1 MAWKR
6 SVKGVDRM
14 KKTKRI
20 VALLLAAVLAVGC
33 LGFAAYANDQTEAV
47 PTVTFDVKTGKF
59 SFDNVAFYT
68 ATTVDENG
76 NEVEEQRPDLFT
88 EFKNAM
94 PGDNIYQR
102 IRVVVKNAGSNT
114 VKVMLRAGNSNED
127 FATLMGM
134 KVTYNKE
141 TKEPTWEADPAIKNP
156 ATLNAV
162 IPKLNGEK
170 LELNEAGAVN
180 WLIKKV
186 RGVLNLEKTKTDPY
200 YYSGTLAEG
209 VYLGAYTGSSEQE
222 IGVTL
227 AIPKAAGNELAGLQ
241 ATVDWVFTAE
251 VIPPY
256 NPTDPDIPDEPT
268 PTLDTVNHFA
278 YIIGRKDGLV
288 HPEAPITRGEV
299 ATIYFRMLTD
309 ESREQLWSKSNPYL
323 DVAPNLWCNAAISTM
338 TVGGIVQG
346 FSDGTFRPYASITR
360 AQFAAMAVRFFDV
373 EYDGP
378 DMFSDISGHW
388 AADLINKAAS
398 AGIILGFKDGTF
410 RPDQNITRAEAI
422 AIFNRVLGRA
432 PDKDHLLDNMITWPD
447 NMDTNAWYYAN
458 MQEATNSHDYDRVK
472 AADGTEYEVWTKLL
486 PVRDW
491 AAFETEWATAGSAK
505 NPGDVYSSR

>member
-1 MAWKR
+1 MKR
-6 SVKGVDRM
+6 
-14 KKTKRI
+14 TKRVI
-20 VALLLAAVLAVGC
+20 ALLLAAILAVGC
-33 LGFAAYANDQTEAV
+33 LGFAAYAIDGATDET
-47 PTVTFDVKTGKF
+47 PTVI
-59 SFDNVAFYT
+59 FDNKTKEFRFENVSNYT
-68 ATTVDENG
+68 DETG
-76 NEVEEQRPDLFT
+76 PRKYPDLFQN
-88 EFKNAM
+88 FKNVM
-94 PGDNIYQR
+94 PGDSVQQY
-102 IRVVVKNAGSNT
+102 IRVKVENAGLDT
-114 VKVMLRAGNSNED
+114 VKIMLRSGNTNED
-127 FATLMGM
+127 CAKLLGM
-134 KVTYNKE
+134 KVVTDAEGNE
-141 TKEPTWEADPAIKNP
+141 TWEPDRTIEHP
-156 ATLNAV
+156 ATLTAV
-162 IPKLNGEK
+162 VNGLDGKEHTFTEWLQEK
-170 LELNEAGAVN
+170 KRVIFNEG
-180 WLIKKV
+180 
-186 RGVLNLEKTKTDPY
+186 TDDRETFV
-200 YYSGTLAEG
+200 YSGDLGEG
-209 VYLGAYTGSSEQE
+209 VYLGAYSGETERNVSVVLS
-222 IGVTL
+222 
-227 AIPKAAGNELAGLQ
+227 IPKEAGNELQGLT
-241 ATVDWVFTAE
+241 AEMDWIFTAE
-251 VIPPY
+251 VIPYTP
-256 NPTDPDIPDEPT
+256 PHEDIPDEPT

-447 NMDTNAWYYAN
+447 NMDTDAWYYAN